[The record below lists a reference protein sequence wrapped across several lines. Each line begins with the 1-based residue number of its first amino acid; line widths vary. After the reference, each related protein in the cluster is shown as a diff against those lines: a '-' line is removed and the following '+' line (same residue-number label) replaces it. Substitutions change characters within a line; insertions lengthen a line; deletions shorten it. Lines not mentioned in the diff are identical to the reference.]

1 VSADAGGN
9 QASIGLPAGLTI
21 SAVDSAGVTVVTID
35 GPADALPEWSLTGT
49 PVATISGDAPPYLGS
64 VGEVALL
71 SSGAVLAEDN
81 QTAELHLFDPDGS
94 YVGLVGGRGDGPGEF
109 RDIRALTPVSRDT
122 IWAYDPRH
130 RRLSAL
136 EADGSLIREL
146 TLRQQVAG
154 PGTFIQSTWPIGDG
168 LFVVRSRAMTDARPS
183 DRPVRV
189 QQDVVLLTVN
199 ESAAMV
205 GRSVRFPGRVSML
218 TPFGLIS
225 GFFTTEPLVSVVG
238 DAVLWGSGL
247 TYELVLATDSLQAT
261 RVIRWHGWAE
271 QVTDS
276 LVSAARDTFEQS
288 LVEMRESRPERATS
302 IMEAVFAP
310 EVVGETLPALR
321 SAFLDDEGRIWV
333 SRFRVMDGPWDQE
346 HAWHVLAPDGTPL
359 ARVTI
364 PANSR
369 VATVRGSRVALV
381 VRDALDLE
389 HVLIQELQTG
399 GEAR

>member
-1 VSADAGGN
+1 
-9 QASIGLPAGLTI
+9 
-21 SAVDSAGVTVVTID
+21 
-35 GPADALPEWSLTGT
+35 
-49 PVATISGDAPPYLGS
+49 
-64 VGEVALL
+64 
-71 SSGAVLAEDN
+71 
-81 QTAELHLFDPDGS
+81 
-94 YVGLVGGRGDGPGEF
+94 
-109 RDIRALTPVSRDT
+109 
-122 IWAYDPRH
+122 
-130 RRLSAL
+130 
-136 EADGSLIREL
+136 
-146 TLRQQVAG
+146 
-154 PGTFIQSTWPIGDG
+154 
-168 LFVVRSRAMTDARPS
+168 
-183 DRPVRV
+183 
-189 QQDVVLLTVN
+189 
-199 ESAAMV
+199 
-205 GRSVRFPGRVSML
+205 ML